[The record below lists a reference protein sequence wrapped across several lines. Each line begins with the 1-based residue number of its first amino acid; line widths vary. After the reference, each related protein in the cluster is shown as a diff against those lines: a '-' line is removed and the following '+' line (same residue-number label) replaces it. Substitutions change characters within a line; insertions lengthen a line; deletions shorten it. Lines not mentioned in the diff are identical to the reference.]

1 MSPAISVNFSQ
12 LKREIAQKD
21 FFLMQEK
28 KKMRKIF
35 ILLSDLSKMLETTS
49 NDCKTLQTT
58 FSSQYIQEFYR
69 VLRERVRTDSLLLSR
84 IEAEHQEGSCF
95 STAHRSSRFG

>member
-1 MSPAISVNFSQ
+1 MSPAISVNFSL

-49 NDCKTLQTT
+49 NDRKTLQTT

-84 IEAEHQEGSCF
+84 IEAEHQEGNCF